1 MEGWVKRKWD
11 ASYKKWVLHYAWI
24 IPTSALDHV
33 RIKKE
38 MISALWGSVTFTGSN
53 FIPIF
58 KDLQLKSQIVMNS
71 LISSITVI
79 LEQLSQDPNLTQIL
93 DAKNP

>member
-11 ASYKKWVLHYAWI
+11 VTYKKWVLHYAWI

-58 KDLQLKSQIVMNS
+58 KDLQLKSHIVMNS
-71 LISSITVI
+71 LISSLTVI
-79 LEQLSQDPNLTQIL
+79 FEQLSQDPNLTQIL
-93 DAKNP
+93 DAENP